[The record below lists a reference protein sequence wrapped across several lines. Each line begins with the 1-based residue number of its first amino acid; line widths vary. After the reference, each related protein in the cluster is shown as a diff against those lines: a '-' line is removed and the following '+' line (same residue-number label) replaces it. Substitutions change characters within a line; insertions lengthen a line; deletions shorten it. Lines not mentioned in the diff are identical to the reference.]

1 MLQYILSLF
10 MFSPAGMT
18 AKTANSNYAQ
28 VVTTLQKIAQA
39 NPRTS
44 RIFEL
49 GLSDSN
55 VMIYGLEVSS
65 SLQRL
70 GPESEVANLVV
81 GTHHGNEYGS
91 TAVALGIADAFAA
104 NPIRGHRVYIIP
116 VLNIAGYNARDR
128 YEPSATKQSFD
139 PNRDYPGPCV
149 GSAPRFNL
157 KSTKALAGFV
167 DKKNIVASATLHTYW
182 PAALYPW
189 GISSHDLKTQ
199 YESTFIGLVK
209 DATVE
214 SGYKY
219 GNSTELLYAADGTY
233 EDYAFWKHG
242 IWSLLF
248 EMGDSHNPD
257 ADDIKKMIA
266 GNVPGIRR
274 FLENAPK
281 VRAANHAFTGKCD
294 NSVIKRTRLE

>member
-1 MLQYILSLF
+1 MLNYILSLF
-10 MFSPAGMT
+10 MFNPAVMT
-18 AKTANSNYAQ
+18 NKTAESNYTQ
-28 VVTTLQKIAQA
+28 VVATLQKIAKA
-39 NPRTS
+39 NPRTT

-49 GLSDSN
+49 AVSDSN
-55 VMIYGLEVSS
+55 TMIYGLEVSN
-65 SLQRL
+65 SLQRV
-70 GPESEVANLVV
+70 GPETEIANLVV

-91 TAVALGIADAFAA
+91 TAVALGIADSFAA
-104 NPIRGHRVYIIP
+104 NPIPGHHVYIIP
-116 VLNIAGYNARDR
+116 VLNITGYNNRDR
-128 YEPSATKQSFD
+128 NESNARQSFD

-157 KSTKALAGFV
+157 KSTKALADFV
-167 DKKNIVASATLHTYW
+167 DKKNIVASATLHTFW

-189 GISSHDLKTQ
+189 GISSRDLKTE
-199 YESTFIGLVK
+199 YESTFVGLAK

-214 SGYKY
+214 SGYQS

-248 EMGDSHNPD
+248 ELGDSHNPS
-257 ADDIKKMIA
+257 ADDMKKMIA

-281 VRAANHAFTGKCD
+281 VRAAHHDFAGKCD
-294 NSVIKRTRLE
+294 NSVLKRTRLE